1 MEVEAIWKKKYRVEV
16 KARQFQIRTDEAPE
30 YSGDDTGM
38 MPTELFLAS
47 LASCF
52 CMALV
57 FVARKKKIEVKDM
70 HVAVEGEKDLKNF
83 KFSKL
88 VVKVRS
94 STPPRSLEEMITA
107 AKEYCF
113 VSNTITNSCP
123 IRYKV
128 M

>member
-70 HVAVEGEKDLKNF
+70 HVAVEGEKDLKDF

-107 AKEYCF
+107 AKAFAKDPTSYPE
-113 VSNTITNSCP
+113 TT
-123 IRYKV
+123 
-128 M
+128 